1 MKFET
6 GVYEIIKRTPDV
18 KSFRFR
24 RPKGFDYDPG
34 QFLFVTILSEG
45 KKITKHFTISSS
57 PTENEFIEFT
67 KKITDHEFSVAL
79 DMLKTGDWAYLNAPY
94 GDFTFK
100 GEYPRVGMITGGI
113 GVTPLRSM
121 IKYCTDK
128 GMKSRITFLYGNRNE
143 ESIVFKEELESLEKV
158 NQNLRVIHT
167 LSRPDEKWKGRR
179 GHIDVEMVEEE
190 IPDYKE
196 CVFYVCG
203 PPSLVTSSIDI
214 LKTLGI
220 QDAMVHSENFPGY

>member
-6 GVYEIIKRTPDV
+6 SVLEIIKRTHDV

-24 RPKGFDYDPG
+24 RPQGFDYDPG

-57 PTENEFIEFT
+57 PTEKEFIEFT
-67 KKITDHEFSVAL
+67 KKITDHEFSIAL
-79 DMLKTGDWAYLNAPY
+79 DQLKIGEWAYLDGPY
-94 GDFTFK
+94 GNFAFK

-113 GVTPLRSM
+113 GITPLRSM
-121 IKYCTDK
+121 IKYCMDK
-128 GMKSRITFLYGNRNE
+128 GTKSRITLVYGNRNQ
-143 ESIVFKEELESLEKV
+143 ESIVFKEELDRLEKL

-167 LSRPDEKWKGRR
+167 LSQPDEKWKGRR
-179 GHIDVEMVEEE
+179 GHIDVQMVLEE
-190 IPDYKE
+190 IPDYEE

-203 PPSLVTSSIDI
+203 PPSLVTSSVEI
-214 LKTLGI
+214 LKTLKI
-220 QDAMVHSENFPGY
+220 QDDMIHEENFPGY